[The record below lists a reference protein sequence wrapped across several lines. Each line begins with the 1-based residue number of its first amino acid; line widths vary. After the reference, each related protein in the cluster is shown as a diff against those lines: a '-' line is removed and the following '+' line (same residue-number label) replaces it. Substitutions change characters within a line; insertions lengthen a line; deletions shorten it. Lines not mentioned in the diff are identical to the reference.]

1 MRNQPV
7 TYQFWVDIGSQGWWS
22 RLEQPLTQPYVL
34 SRNWE
39 PNKPWTD
46 IEEYEVNQQSLARL
60 TTGLLRRCRQHVN
73 MCSVAYNEQGL
84 EERGALLLALQNIQR
99 LKVRQGEERNV

>member
-7 TYQFWVDIGSQGWWS
+7 SYQFWVDIGSQGWWS

-39 PNKPWTD
+39 SSKPWTD
-46 IEEYEVNQQSLARL
+46 VDEYEINQQSLARL
-60 TTGLLRRCRQHVN
+60 TVGLLRRCRKHVF
-73 MCSVAYNEQGL
+73 MCSVAYNERGL
-84 EERGALLLALQNIQR
+84 EERGALLLAMQNIQR
-99 LKVRQGEERNV
+99 IKARQSEERDV